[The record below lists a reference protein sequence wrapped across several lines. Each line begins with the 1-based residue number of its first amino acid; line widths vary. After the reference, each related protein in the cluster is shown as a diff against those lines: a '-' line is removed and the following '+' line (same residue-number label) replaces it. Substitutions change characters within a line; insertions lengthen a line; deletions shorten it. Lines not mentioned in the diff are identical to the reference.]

1 MGKKGKDEIVK
12 EEEAEAE
19 EEEEKRESEGKEEK
33 RSDPGFKT
41 KSKRGEAGGLRWIW
55 LDTANAGSFSFLA
68 SVSYYLLVML
78 SGW

>member
-1 MGKKGKDEIVK
+1 MGKRGKDEIVK

-19 EEEEKRESEGKEEK
+19 EEEEEERESEGKEEK

-68 SVSYYLLVML
+68 SVELLVV
-78 SGW
+78 